1 MADSGHEALAAGM
14 VAGFIIEDQGV
25 KYVHFRRNG
34 QDGELLLL
42 LVRKGAVDGL
52 TAEKAVGQSI

>member
-1 MADSGHEALAAGM
+1 M
-14 VAGFIIEDQGV
+14 VAGFIIVDQGV